1 MSTNF
6 YKWRRKMIM
15 IGEFLWPPDKGTD
28 IGKAFLEA
36 PSLPDYIK
44 VRGPYLSG
52 ILGKG
57 TRSISIFEFDAS
69 KVEDANKAIF
79 QRYVPYMRVQGF
91 TYEIKIWGEVQ
102 EALELFGL
110 A

>member
-1 MSTNF
+1 
-6 YKWRRKMIM
+6 MII
-15 IGEFLWPPDKGTD
+15 IGEFLWPPDKGIA

-52 ILGKG
+52 VLGKG
-57 TRSISIFEFDAS
+57 TRSISIFEFDAYR
-69 KVEDANKAIF
+69 VEDVNKAIF
-79 QRYVPYMRVQGF
+79 QRYVPYMSVPGF

>member
-1 MSTNF
+1 
-6 YKWRRKMIM
+6 MIIIAELM
-15 IGEFLWPPDKGTD
+15 WPPDKATD

-44 VRGPYLSG
+44 MTGPYLSS

-57 TRSISIFEFDAS
+57 TRSINIFEFDAS
-69 KVEDANKAIF
+69 KIEDATKAIG
-79 QRYVPYMRVQGF
+79 QRYVPYMSVPGF
-91 TYEIKIWGEVQ
+91 TYEIKIWSEAQ
-102 EALELFGL
+102 EALELLGL